1 MTELKLFTDGSVN
14 TKLKIGF
21 GAILFV
27 STEIFDFDKLKSQ
40 VQLKRFEETSSTKLE
55 IQTLLWALSNLPK
68 IDGKIIIYT
77 DSQNI
82 IGLPKRRDKLEKNN
96 YSSKKN
102 KLIKNHLLYKD
113 FFNLID
119 TFNCEFVQVN
129 GHKSSSQ
136 KDEIDQIFT
145 LVDRASRNA
154 FRDMGKYLPPD

>member
-27 STEIFDFDKLKSQ
+27 STEIFDFDELKSYI
-40 VQLKRFEETSSTKLE
+40 QLKRFEDTSSTKLE
-55 IQTLLWALSNLPK
+55 LQTLLWALSNLPK

-82 IGLPKRRDKLEKNN
+82 IGLPKRRDRFEKNN
-96 YSSKKN
+96 YSSKN
-102 KLIKNHLLYKD
+102 NTLIKNHLLYKE
-113 FFNLID
+113 FYKIID
-119 TFNCEFVQVN
+119 KLNYEFVQVN
-129 GHKSSSQ
+129 GHKPSSQ
-136 KDEIDQIFT
+136 KDEIDKIFT

-154 FRDMGKYLPPD
+154 VRNMGKCLPPD

>member
-154 FRDMGKYLPPD
+154 VRDMGKYLPPD